1 MPDSPESLI
10 SILQT
15 ITAISFAAGIVFLLL
30 ALIAFRR
37 SRQEAFW
44 RHRRQAGQRGL
55 RYGVLTVISLVMG
68 GAFLLITLTIS
79 FVDNRNRT
87 AVVASPTATHT
98 LAALVIATDTPT
110 PMIEISA
117 TPTLIPA
124 SDVPPSPTQAPTQ
137 AVIVPITSSTLNI
150 IAIDD
155 MISDDWRPIQASSSF
170 STDATRFYFFF
181 SHDGIAEGSIWG
193 QILFRDG
200 EVIRQRSQQWG
211 VTESVGEGFFFFGD
225 TRGFAPGNYEIRLT
239 IGADERAV
247 ASARFTVVPQ

>member
-1 MPDSPESLI
+1 VP
-10 SILQT
+10 
-15 ITAISFAAGIVFLLL
+15 
-30 ALIAFRR
+30 
-37 SRQEAFW
+37 
-44 RHRRQAGQRGL
+44 
-55 RYGVLTVISLVMG
+55 TV
-68 GAFLLITLTIS
+68 
-79 FVDNRNRT
+79 
-87 AVVASPTATHT
+87 
-98 LAALVIATDTPT
+98 
-110 PMIEISA
+110 
-117 TPTLIPA
+117 
-124 SDVPPSPTQAPTQ
+124 
-137 AVIVPITSSTLNI
+137 VPITTSTLNI

-181 SHDGIAEGSIWG
+181 SHDGIAEGTIWG

-211 VTESVGEGFFFFGD
+211 ITESVGERYFFFGD